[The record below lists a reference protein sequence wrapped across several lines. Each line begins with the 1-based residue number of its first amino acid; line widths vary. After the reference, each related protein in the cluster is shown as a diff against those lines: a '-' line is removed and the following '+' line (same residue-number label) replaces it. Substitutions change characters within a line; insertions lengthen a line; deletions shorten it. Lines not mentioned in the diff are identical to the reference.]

1 MPVANVRWLGEL
13 PQQSVAKTLLEILEP
28 VTWEEVDEYSAVASQ
43 RNGPDAEKV
52 IICQERVYLCIWRN
66 GVLVIVPDGALNYTT
81 LVDMQTHEICN
92 LSRLTFKNVIEMM
105 SK

>member
-1 MPVANVRWLGEL
+1 M
-13 PQQSVAKTLLEILEP
+13 
-28 VTWEEVDEYSAVASQ
+28 
-43 RNGPDAEKV
+43 
-52 IICQERVYLCIWRN
+52 
-66 GVLVIVPDGALNYTT
+66 IVPDGALNYTT